1 MLGDYLTSKE
11 VSEELS
17 VTYRHLWTYRKRG
30 LVPMPDMYIG
40 SKPLWSR
47 ELIDS
52 WKADKQ
58 DIETVE
64 EYLQ

>member
-11 VSEELS
+11 VAEE
-17 VTYRHLWTYRKRG
+17 VGVPYRHLWTYRKRG

-40 SKPLWSR
+40 TKPLWSR
-47 ELIDS
+47 ELVDS
-52 WKADKQ
+52 WKESKQ

-64 EYLQ
+64 EYL